1 MVRRVFYLVAVLL
14 VASLTLVYAQNSP
27 QLPLTQ
33 TDVKVLTDARIGIV
47 KAALQLTPEQAQYWP
62 AIEEAIRAR
71 AQSQYERI
79 TAVAERFGQGRE
91 VDPIE
96 LLRSRADALAERAA
110 NLKKLVDAWQPLYQ
124 SLRPEQKQRLRFLA
138 CLLWCQLQCGLDNAN
153 SRIGQDVHVGL
164 GWQQLGTGLGVG
176 QCRGSNEEG
185 GH

>member
-14 VASLTLVYAQNSP
+14 VASLTLAYAQNSA

-96 LLRSRADALAERAA
+96 LLRGRADALAQRAA
-110 NLKKLVDAWQPLYQ
+110 DLKKLVDAWQPLYQ
-124 SLRPEQKQRLRFLA
+124 SLSPEQKQRMRLLAARVLPQLRDAVLTTRMEMY
-138 CLLWCQLQCGLDNAN
+138 DEDSDAN
-153 SRIGQDVHVGL
+153 
-164 GWQQLGTGLGVG
+164 
-176 QCRGSNEEG
+176 
-185 GH
+185 